1 MSERRPSLNTKRSA
15 IEDSAVSQER
25 APSFWALARSYLSA
39 ADVLMEQGRTDTY
52 LPSIFLL
59 CHALELGL
67 KSYLLSVGASE
78 SQLRGIG
85 HNLVAC
91 LSEVEAR
98 GLSKH
103 FLFSPTER
111 DDLSRINEY
120 YERKELEYASG
131 TAKTFPSVEQLR
143 ATVNRALTSIFN
155 PLTEDV
161 FREMAKK

>member
-1 MSERRPSLNTKRSA
+1 MVTQ
-15 IEDSAVSQER
+15 DR

-39 ADVLMEQGRTDTY
+39 ADALMEQGRTDTF

-67 KSYLLSVGASE
+67 KSYLLSVGATE
-78 SQLRGIG
+78 PQLRGIG
-85 HNLVAC
+85 HDLVKC
-91 LSEVEAR
+91 LAEAEAR
-98 GLSKH
+98 GLSTH
-103 FLFSPTER
+103 LRFSQAER
-111 DDLSRINEY
+111 DDLNRINEY

-143 ATVNRALTSIFN
+143 ATVDRALTSIFN
-155 PLTEDV
+155 SLTEDV

>member
-1 MSERRPSLNTKRSA
+1 MGQ
-15 IEDSAVSQER
+15 DR
-25 APSFWALARSYLSA
+25 APSFWALARSYLAA

-67 KSYLLSVGASE
+67 KSYLLSVGFCD

-85 HNLVAC
+85 HDLVKC
-91 LSEVEAR
+91 LSEAEAR
-98 GLSKH
+98 GLTGH
-103 FLFSPTER
+103 LRFSPSER

-120 YERKELEYASG
+120 YEGKELEYAFG

-143 ATVNRALTSIFN
+143 ATVDRALTSIFN